1 MALYTRLL
9 GHGPASAHINP
20 VQFIA
25 ALQENVRDQ
34 LTVAQIDSIF
44 NFDSSESNEWQT
56 LANRFVEDPV
66 VLTPEAALEV
76 LQLARADLVY
86 GTETEVQARL
96 GV

>member
-9 GHGPASAHINP
+9 GHGAASGHIDPAA
-20 VQFIA
+20 FIA

-34 LTVAQIDSIF
+34 LTVTQIDSAF
-44 NFDSSESNEWQT
+44 SFDTNESNEWQT
-56 LANRFVEDPV
+56 LVNRFVEDPV

-76 LQLARADLVY
+76 LLLARLDLAY
-86 GTETEVQARL
+86 GTETEVQTRL